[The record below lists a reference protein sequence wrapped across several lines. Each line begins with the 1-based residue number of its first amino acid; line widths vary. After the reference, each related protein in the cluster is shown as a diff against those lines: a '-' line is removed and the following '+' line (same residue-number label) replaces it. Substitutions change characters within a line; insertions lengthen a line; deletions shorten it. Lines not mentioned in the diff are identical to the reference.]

1 NFDQEPII
9 QNNMVGY
16 NCINCHSFA
25 GGDPEQM
32 MFHMRAS
39 NGGTYIV
46 QDGQIERLNTQTD
59 HTISNLTYPYW
70 HPSGRYITTS
80 VNTIHQFFH
89 ATDKKIEVW
98 DLRSD
103 VVVYDVEQHKILSK
117 ASIQS
122 EDNFETFPSFSPDG
136 HYLYFCSAP
145 ATEMPDNYDK
155 VRYNLCRVEFDAE
168 KGEIRGPIDTLVR
181 ADSLSYTFPRLSPD
195 GRYMMYTETAYG
207 QFPIWHS
214 DAEIRMID
222 VESRQSIDMSAL
234 NSPDTES
241 YHSWSSGSD
250 WVVVSSRRDNSLYT
264 LPYICHI
271 GEDGRP
277 AKPFLLP
284 QEDPDTYDRLLY
296 SFNIPELVRGR
307 VEVSPYDI
315 VKAAKQE
322 PVQVK
327 YE

>member
-1 NFDQEPII
+1 
-9 QNNMVGY
+9 
-16 NCINCHSFA
+16 
-25 GGDPEQM
+25 
-32 MFHMRAS
+32 
-39 NGGTYIV
+39 
-46 QDGQIERLNTQTD
+46 
-59 HTISNLTYPYW
+59 
-70 HPSGRYITTS
+70 
-80 VNTIHQFFH
+80 
-89 ATDKKIEVW
+89 
-98 DLRSD
+98 
-103 VVVYDVEQHKILSK
+103 
-117 ASIQS
+117 
-122 EDNFETFPSFSPDG
+122 
-136 HYLYFCSAP
+136 
-145 ATEMPDNYDK
+145 
-155 VRYNLCRVEFDAE
+155 
-168 KGEIRGPIDTLVR
+168 
-181 ADSLSYTFPRLSPD
+181 
-195 GRYMMYTETAYG
+195 
-207 QFPIWHS
+207 
-214 DAEIRMID
+214 MID

-284 QEDPDTYDRLLY
+284 QEDPDSYDYLLY